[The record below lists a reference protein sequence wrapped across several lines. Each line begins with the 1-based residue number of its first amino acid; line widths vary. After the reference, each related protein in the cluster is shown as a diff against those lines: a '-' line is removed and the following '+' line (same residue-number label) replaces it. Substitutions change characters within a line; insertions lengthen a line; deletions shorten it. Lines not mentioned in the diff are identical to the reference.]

1 MSYEVAAQIILIG
14 SLFGMGAILFRKIP
28 ILVKLPKVSPRKK
41 KGKEPRFFQRGLEK
55 IKKIGPLRSFS
66 FEIFLQKILS
76 KIRILSLKTDN
87 KTFNWLQ
94 KLREKA
100 KKNKS
105 KENDNYWEKL
115 KKSTKK

>member
-1 MSYEVAAQIILIG
+1 MPELIAIIILLCSVVGIG
-14 SLFGMGAILFRKIP
+14 VIIFRKIP
-28 ILVKLPKVSPRKK
+28 ILVELPEVSPRKK